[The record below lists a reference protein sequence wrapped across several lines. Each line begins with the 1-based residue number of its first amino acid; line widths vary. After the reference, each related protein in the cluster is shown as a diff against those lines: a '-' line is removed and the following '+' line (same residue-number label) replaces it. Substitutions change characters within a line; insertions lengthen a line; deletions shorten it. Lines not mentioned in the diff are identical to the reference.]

1 MTRYR
6 FLVTLTKY
14 MMTAPTTAAVPSTKD
29 AGTKNR

>member
-1 MTRYR
+1 MTRNR

-14 MMTAPTTAAVPSTKD
+14 MTTAPTTAAEPSTMD